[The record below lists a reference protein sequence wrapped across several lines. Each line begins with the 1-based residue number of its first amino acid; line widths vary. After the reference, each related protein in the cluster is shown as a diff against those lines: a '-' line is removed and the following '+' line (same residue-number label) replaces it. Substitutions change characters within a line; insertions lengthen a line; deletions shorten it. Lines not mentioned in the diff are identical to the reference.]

1 MFKAKLR
8 FYWRLVQTFLSRHF
22 KAIVG
27 GLILAALLVFS
38 FLRLSS
44 RPPVWRFAVVGQ
56 YQPQNLPS
64 FVSGLISYGLVKV
77 DGQGNFSPGIA
88 SSWETVEEGKNYRFH
103 LVENLFWHDGQKVK
117 AQDINYRFQDLKLTP
132 LDNETL
138 EISLEEKY
146 ASLLDLLSQPVFKA
160 NLIGVGE
167 YRLKKWQRQG
177 ETIKQLSLENKD
189 KNKPQ
194 IIFKFYPNE
203 ESARHAFKM
212 GEVDIIWGLQNPDNL
227 VYFPNVTI
235 EAEINNEQYTAVF
248 FNLQKET
255 LAEKSVRQALAYAT
269 PKPQGKNRAKG
280 PYSPASWVYN
290 DFVKTYDFDFGHA
303 KELLGDQKISLQ
315 LATFPNYLTLAE
327 KIKESWE
334 KIGVSTEIRVVNFIP
349 DDYDALLLTQA
360 IPQNP
365 DQYWFWHSSQTQT
378 NITHLNNPRLDQL
391 LEEGRITTDK
401 EKRREIYA
409 DFQRF
414 LLEESP
420 AIFIEYPTYHYVF
433 RHGFENAKL
442 SGYN

>member
-1 MFKAKLR
+1 MFKSKIR
-8 FYWRLVQTFLSRHF
+8 FYWRLVQTFLGRHF
-22 KAIVG
+22 KAIIG

-56 YQPQNLPS
+56 YQPQSLPS
-64 FVSGLISYGLVKV
+64 FISELISFGLVKA
-77 DGQGNFSPGIA
+77 DNQGNFSPGIA
-88 SSWETVEEGKNYRFH
+88 SSWETQEEGKSYRFY
-103 LVENLFWHDGQKVK
+103 LAENLFWHDGQKVK
-117 AQDINYRFQDLKLTP
+117 AKDIKYQFQDLKLNA
-132 LDNETL
+132 LDDKTL
-138 EISLEEKY
+138 EIVLEEKY
-146 ASLLDLLSQPVFKA
+146 ASLLDLLAQPVFKT

-167 YRLKKWQRQG
+167 YRVKKWQKQG
-177 ETIKQLSLENKD
+177 EAIRQLNLEAKD

-235 EAEINNEQYTAVF
+235 ESQINNEQYTAVF
-248 FNLQKET
+248 LNLQKET

-280 PYSPASWVYN
+280 PYSPNSWVYN
-290 DFVKTYDFDFGHA
+290 DFVKTYDFDLEHA
-303 KELLGDQKISLQ
+303 KELLGESKISLQ

-327 KIKESWE
+327 KIKENWE
-334 KIGVSTEIRVVNFIP
+334 ALGVATEIRVVNFIP

-360 IPQNP
+360 IPKNP

-391 LEEGRITTDK
+391 LEEGRLTSDK
-401 EKRREIYA
+401 EKRRQIYA

-420 AIFIEYPTYHYVF
+420 AIFIEYPTYHYIF
-433 RHGFENAKL
+433 RHGFENATL
-442 SGYN
+442 PGYN